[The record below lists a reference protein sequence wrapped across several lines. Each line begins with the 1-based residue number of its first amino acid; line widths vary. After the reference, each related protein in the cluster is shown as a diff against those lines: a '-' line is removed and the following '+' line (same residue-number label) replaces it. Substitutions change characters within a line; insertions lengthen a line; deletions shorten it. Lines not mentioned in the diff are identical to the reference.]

1 MNEIKELAALLK
13 ARTPL
18 QGLAPETVWNPAVE
32 ERIRSMETAAGESY
46 ARCVKAGLYLWNDSL
61 DACHVLVQDIA
72 NSTGSYWH
80 GIMHRMEP
88 DYGNAKYW
96 FRRVG
101 HHPVYPLLSR
111 TVADWL
117 AQAGDAAV
125 RGCPAGVRS
134 LWDRWRNSATW
145 DPYGF
150 IDLVAC
156 AAAEGNREDADEQ
169 SGSPAGWEQA
179 LRRIQWFEIA
189 LLLDYS
195 YQQWRGGTL
204 FDTISA

>member
-1 MNEIKELAALLK
+1 MNEIKELAGLLK

-18 QGLAPETVWNPAVE
+18 LGLAPKTIRDPEAE
-32 ERIRSMETAAGESY
+32 ARIRSLEPAAGESY
-46 ARCVKAGLYLWNDSL
+46 ALCVKAGLHLWNGSL
-61 DACHVLVQDIA
+61 DACHGLVQDIA

-88 DYGNAKYW
+88 DYSNAKYW

-111 TVADWL
+111 TVTDWL
-117 AQAGDAAV
+117 AKAGDAAE
-125 RGCPAGVRS
+125 RGCPAEARS

-150 IDLVAC
+150 IDLAAY
-156 AAAEGNREDADEQ
+156 AAAREDADEEP
-169 SGSPAGWEQA
+169 GSAAGWEQV